1 MPKLKLS
8 RTNIE
13 KLKPDPNGDVLFWD
27 TETRGFGLRVT
38 KAGVFSFIAQGRV
51 RGTTKDRRVTLGS
64 YGSQGGLTPEE
75 ARRRAEDY
83 RRLFEDGVDPNE
95 LRRQREAE
103 QVTLG
108 TVAKEY
114 LSRPDKLKPS
124 TVKWIT
130 YYMDR
135 AFADWTDKP
144 VTAISRDMVRERH
157 REIAER
163 GVPGKKTPKGAPSS
177 ANSAMV
183 NLRALLNFA
192 SRQYR
197 RADGSPL
204 LTSIVT
210 DVMVDHWAKEGDR
223 TERYVAFDRVGAVWN
238 KLHEARA
245 KQNHRDT
252 LSAIDVTIMNLLCGG
267 RLMEMASLTWGRV
280 TLDDDPKKCYWHLI
294 DRKQG
299 KPIKLPLST
308 QAAAILK
315 DRKDNREGESAFVFP
330 SRGKSGHV
338 GDPRTTL
345 EMVSEVAGQ
354 RLSSHDL
361 RRTFSNLAMRE
372 LLIEKFRVDIL
383 IGHKPSTEDVTARNY
398 VDLTNLQWL
407 WPEVQKIGDWIE
419 RQGQIAAGENV
430 VELPQR
436 A

>member
-13 KLKPDPNGDVLFWD
+13 KVAKPGPTDLLYWD
-27 TETRGFGLRVT
+27 TETRGFGVRVT
-38 KAGVFSFIAQGRV
+38 KAGVTTFIAQGRV
-51 RGTTKDRRVTLGS
+51 RGTTKDVRVTIGT
-64 YGSQGGLTPEE
+64 YGAWEIDD

-83 RRLFEDGVDPNE
+83 RRLFEDGVDPRE
-95 LRRQREAE
+95 LKKQHEAE

-124 TVKWIT
+124 TVKWIN
-130 YYMDR
+130 YYVDR
-135 AFADWTDKP
+135 AFSDWRDKP

-157 REIAER
+157 REIAAQ
-163 GVPGKKTPKGAPSS
+163 GVPGKKTPKPAPSS

-192 SRQYR
+192 ARQYR
-197 RADGSPL
+197 KADGSPL

-223 TERYVAFDRVGAVWN
+223 TERYIAFDRVGKVWN
-238 KLHEARA
+238 KLHDARA

-267 RLMEMASLTWGRV
+267 RLMEMASLTWDRV
-280 TLDDDPKKCYWHLI
+280 HIDQDDPKKCYWHLI

-299 KPIKLPLST
+299 KPIKLPLSS

-315 DRKDNREGESAFVFP
+315 DRWKNREGDSPFVFP
-330 SRGKSGHV
+330 SRGKAGHV

-354 RLSSHDL
+354 HLSSHDL